1 MRVINIRFILLCI
14 FTISS
19 LFAGDAKYNRG
30 EMLFFSKGCNGCHGA
45 SAEGGG
51 VNPRLAGKKKSYL
64 INKLRYFRK
73 GKVGSQTQEMMVQFT
88 LKLSD
93 KDIDDLATF
102 FSEHKQSDV
111 DDISNELLGGFGS

>member
-1 MRVINIRFILLCI
+1 MRLINIRFILLV
-14 FTISS
+14 FLTTSS
-19 LFAGDAKYNRG
+19 LFAGGAKYNRG
-30 EMLFFSKGCNGCHGA
+30 EMIFFSKGCNGCHGA

-73 GKVGSQTQEMMVQFT
+73 GKVSSQTQEMMVQFA

-93 KDIDDLATF
+93 KEIDDLATF

-111 DDISNELLGGFGS
+111 EDVSHELLGGFGS